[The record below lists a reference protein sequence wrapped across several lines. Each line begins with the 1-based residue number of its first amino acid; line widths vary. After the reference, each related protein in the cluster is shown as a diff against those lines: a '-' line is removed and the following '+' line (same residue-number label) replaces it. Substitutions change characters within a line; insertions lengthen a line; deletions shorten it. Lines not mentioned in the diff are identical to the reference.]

1 MKIKHK
7 QIAVF
12 AMLVMGAL
20 SPCVSQAMTPEETVM
35 LSNAAER
42 GNDGAQL
49 LLAFEYLHGDTA
61 RAKDEKLA
69 AYWFER
75 AALQGNVVAQKML
88 GDLYEQGRGVP
99 ENLKVSADW
108 RTKAALRG
116 NTDAQLNLGKM
127 YLVGAGVGKDPQKA
141 EYWLQRAAVE
151 GNSEAQFLLGKMYK
165 LRDSNA
171 REQAL
176 AGNMLARSAS
186 QGFGS
191 AAEFLQ
197 FMENARYKVSELFHQ
212 HPAGIHKLA
221 QDGDAE
227 SQYRLAT
234 RYESG
239 HGEPQD
245 NAKALYWFKR
255 AAENGHVMAKKS
267 LAHIYAKGLDGVAPD
282 PTAAAY
288 WAGATQ
294 SAKPKP

>member
-1 MKIKHK
+1 MKRMLK
-7 QIAVF
+7 QIVVLAVL
-12 AMLVMGAL
+12 AMATLVPL
-20 SPCVSQAMTPEETVM
+20 LSQAMTSEETVM

-49 LLAFEYLHGDTA
+49 LLAFEYLHGDIA
-61 RAKDEKLA
+61 RPKDEKQA

-75 AALQGNVVAQKML
+75 AAVQGNVAAQKML

-116 NTDAQLNLGKM
+116 NTDAQVSLGKM
-127 YLVGAGVGKDPQKA
+127 YLAGGGVEKSPEKA
-141 EYWLQRAAVE
+141 EYWLQRAAIE

-176 AGNMLARSAS
+176 SGNMLAKSAS

-212 HPAGIHKLA
+212 RPADIHKLA
-221 QDGDAE
+221 EDGDAD

-245 NAKALYWFKR
+245 NAKTLYWFKK
-255 AAENGHVMAKKS
+255 AADNGHVMAMKS
-267 LAHIYAKGLDGVAPD
+267 LAHIYTKGLDGVTPD
-282 PTAAAY
+282 AKIAEY
-288 WAGATQ
+288 WTLRAQ
-294 SAKPKP
+294 STKP

>member
-1 MKIKHK
+1 MYK
-7 QIAVF
+7 QAAVLT
-12 AMLVMGAL
+12 ALVMVTL
-20 SPCVSQAMTPEETVM
+20 SPSIAQAMNPEETVM

-49 LLAFEYLHGDTA
+49 LLAFEYLHGDAA
-61 RAKDEKLA
+61 RPKNEKLA

-75 AALQGNVVAQKML
+75 AAVQGNVAAQKML

-99 ENLKVSADW
+99 ENLRVSADW

-116 NTDAQLNLGKM
+116 NTDAQVSLGKM
-127 YLVGAGVGKDPQKA
+127 YLAGAGVEKNPEKA
-141 EYWLQRAAVE
+141 EYWLQRAAIE

-197 FMENARYKVSELFHQ
+197 FMENARYKVAELFHQ
-212 HPAGIHKLA
+212 HPADIHKLA

-245 NAKALYWFKR
+245 NAKALYWFKQ
-255 AAENGHVMAKKS
+255 AAGNGHVMAMRS
-267 LAHIYAKGLDGVAPD
+267 LAHIYAKGLDGVTPD
-282 PTAAAY
+282 PKLAEY
-288 WAGATQ
+288 WASRAQ
-294 SAKPKP
+294 SAQP